1 MWSAWGDV
9 DNGPHELATRGQV
22 LEKLET
28 LVGGLQFSHAS
39 MGTQWKQ
46 TRENLGV
53 LASDVN
59 EAAETV
65 ATLNGAIQRAT
76 QAGLPAN
83 DLTDQRDLLIMRLG
97 EQVGAVVRP
106 AKDGMLDVVVG
117 GMSLVTGKTA
127 STLAVAGSL
136 SPDDV
141 TADPPRLVT
150 ESGGFTVR
158 AGGTAAG
165 QLHALKVIIPGSRA
179 DLDAFARNLATA
191 LNTQHK
197 LGFDL
202 NGNGGK
208 NILGAGDP
216 LDPLNGLTAST
227 IGVLISDKSEIAAS
241 KIGMVGVPP
250 KPALDSSNADEI
262 GQLRLLPSGPDANYR
277 AMIVELGVQA
287 AVTERNYGIQQ
298 VITTQVDAARESV
311 AGVNL
316 DEEMTNM
323 LSFQHAYSAAG
334 RLVTAIDE
342 TLDMLINRTGLVG
355 R

>member
-1 MWSAWGDV
+1 
-9 DNGPHELATRGQV
+9 
-22 LEKLET
+22 
-28 LVGGLQFSHAS
+28 
-39 MGTQWKQ
+39 
-46 TRENLGV
+46 
-53 LASDVN
+53 
-59 EAAETV
+59 
-65 ATLNGAIQRAT
+65 
-76 QAGLPAN
+76 
-83 DLTDQRDLLIMRLG
+83 MRLA

-106 AKDGMLDVVVG
+106 ADDGMLDVVVG

-127 STLAVAGSL
+127 SVLTVAGSL
-136 SPDDV
+136 NPDTV
-141 TADPPRLVT
+141 GGDPPRLVT

-165 QLHALKVIIPGSRA
+165 QLHALNVIIPGSRA
-179 DLDAFARNLATA
+179 DLDAFANNLATA
-191 LNTQHK
+191 INTQHK
-197 LGFDL
+197 KGWDLDGAAGKDVLGPS
-202 NGNGGK
+202 
-208 NILGAGDP
+208 AGP
-216 LDPLNGLTAST
+216 LTASS
-227 IGVLISDKSEIAAS
+227 ISVLITDKRQIAAS
-241 KIGMVGVPP
+241 MVDPGGGPA
-250 KPALDSSNADEI
+250 ALDSSNADEI
-262 GQLRLLPSGPDANYR
+262 GQLRLLSTGPDANYR